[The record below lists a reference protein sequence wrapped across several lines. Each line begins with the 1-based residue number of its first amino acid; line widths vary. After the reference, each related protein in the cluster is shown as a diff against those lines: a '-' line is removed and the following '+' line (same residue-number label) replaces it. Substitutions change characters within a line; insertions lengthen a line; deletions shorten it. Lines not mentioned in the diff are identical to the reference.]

1 MKKTFLSLFIAG
13 AITAGFASCGSDD
26 KNEPTVN
33 PDEEQSY
40 DLDYNSTNATGW
52 HNYMS
57 AVANLLR
64 QDAISLY
71 DAWNT
76 SYDGGEAF
84 AVRFKN
90 HSGAYSSAWNCIE
103 EILGG
108 CADIATEVGEAKIGD
123 PYNLYRQGNVQEA
136 LYAVESWYSWHSR
149 DDYANNIRSIRN
161 SYYGSTDDKVHAR
174 SISALVKSLDPA
186 LDSKMT
192 SAIDDAQK
200 AILAIPQPF
209 RNNIAG
215 AESSA
220 AMEACAHLE
229 NVISNDLT
237 VFLNSLAED
246 ATHDYYDTEFDAIV
260 DNYVD
265 NVVLPTYKLLVE
277 RNTALQA
284 AVNRLTANPTNSN
297 FEAACSA
304 WLDAR
309 EPWEESEAFLFG
321 PVDALGLDPNMDSWP
336 LDVDAITNH
345 INAGNFDDLTWGDGD
360 NDETVEAAQSIR
372 GFHTLEFLLFKNG
385 NPRTVN

>member
-1 MKKTFLSLFIAG
+1 MKKTFLLLLLAASSLIS
-13 AITAGFASCGSDD
+13 ITSCGDD
-26 KNEPTVN
+26 KNEPAVI
-33 PDEEQSY
+33 PDDESSY

-57 AVANLLR
+57 AVANLLK

-71 DAWNT
+71 NAWNS
-76 SYDGGEAF
+76 SYNGGEAF
-84 AVRFKN
+84 ALQFKN
-90 HSGAYSSAWNCIE
+90 HSGKYSSAWNCIE
-103 EILGG
+103 EILAG

-161 SYYGSTDDKVHAR
+161 SYYGSTNGTVAEK
-174 SISALVKSLDPA
+174 SISALVKSLNPS
-186 LDSKMT
+186 LDT
-192 SAIDDAQK
+192 EIVSAIDGAQK
-200 AILAIPQPF
+200 AILDIPQPF
-209 RNNIAG
+209 RNNIG
-215 AESSA
+215 SHETTK
-220 AMEACAHLE
+220 AMDACADLE
-229 NVISNDLT
+229 NVISNALT
-237 VFLNSLAED
+237 VFLNTLSED
-246 ATHDYYDTEFDAIV
+246 RSHNYYDAEFDAIV

-265 NVVLPTYKLLVE
+265 NVVLPTYSLLVE
-277 RNTALQA
+277 RNTALYT
-284 AVNRLTANPTNSN
+284 AVNRLTTNPTNSN

-304 WLDAR
+304 WLNAR

-345 INAGNFDDLTWGDGD
+345 INSGSFDDLLWGDDDQQG
-360 NDETVEAAQSIR
+360 TVEAAQSIR

-385 NPRTVN
+385 NPRTI